1 MYFAKIYIKG
11 EIEWIYVF
19 LVGVIT
25 SKSDFKFIISKN
37 FNFKDSLHIS
47 ICMCELKIDETT
59 FLKIKA
65 YDELA
70 DFCFQNLKRG
80 DYIFISGRINDL
92 NEVEIE
98 FCQKL

>member
-1 MYFAKIYIKG
+1 MNICFFSGI
-11 EIEWIYVF
+11 IENEPN
-19 LVGVIT
+19 
-25 SKSDFKFIISKN
+25 FKFIVSN
-37 FNFKDSLHIS
+37 NMNFKDSIHIS
-47 ICMCELKIDETT
+47 ISRFKLAVDEKTKII
-59 FLKIKA
+59 IKA

-80 DYIFISGRINDL
+80 DFIFVSGRINDL